1 MRLVGGPPTECE
13 KVSTKVREQKCL
25 VSILGIF
32 GFFDETAHQWKGRHN
47 HSRNSSEI
55 TCLDASSHASHRL
68 CTYTTPTHSKNGADK
83 YAQTTRNVPHQNGF
97 CGSRSRHPKH
107 HDGLQKVHAGAAE
120 GDRTPGGL
128 RAGHAL
134 QIGGGGGVVSNHP
147 QCITSERFLWLPH
160 TRSRHPK
167 HHDGL
172 QKVYAGAAE
181 GDRTPGGLGAGH
193 RPKTSGAQ
201 GAYSATHG
209 TRWGATARTPP
220 LSQQIVTIRKHFRCK
235 ISRATLSHCSTLLG
249 FGIAPRRVKCER
261 HFGAARIYGCF

>member
-1 MRLVGGPPTECE
+1 MKRLTSGEEDTITAVT
-13 KVSTKVREQKCL
+13 VR
-25 VSILGIF
+25 
-32 GFFDETAHQWKGRHN
+32 R
-47 HSRNSSEI
+47 
-55 TCLDASSHASHRL
+55 SHALTRPHTQAIAFAR
-68 CTYTTPTHSKNGADK
+68 TPHLHTRKTVLISTLKPLSKVTR
-83 YAQTTRNVPHQNGF
+83 QTERFLWLPHT
-97 CGSRSRHPKH
+97 RSRHPKH
-107 HDGLQKVHAGAAE
+107 HDELQKVHAVAAE

-147 QCITSERFLWLPH
+147 QCITSERFLWLPY

-209 TRWGATARTPP
+209 TRWGATARTP

-249 FGIAPRRVKCER
+249 FGIAPRKVKCER